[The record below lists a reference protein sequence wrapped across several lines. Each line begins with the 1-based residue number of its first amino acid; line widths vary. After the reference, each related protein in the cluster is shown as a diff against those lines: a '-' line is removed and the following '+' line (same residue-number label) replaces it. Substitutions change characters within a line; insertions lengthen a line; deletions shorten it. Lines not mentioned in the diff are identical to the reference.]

1 MSDNAIFAALFFPS
15 LAAVLI
21 FAMKYLAV
29 ILQAKARLAQDE
41 TYRDLAVQVATAQ
54 TETAANLSALNI
66 TLADV
71 QSRLVILERILKE
84 VE

>member
-29 ILQAKARLAQDE
+29 IMQAKARLAQDE
-41 TYRDLAVQVATAQ
+41 AYSELATRAVTAQ
-54 TETAANLSALNI
+54 TETVT
-66 TLADV
+66 TLADI
-71 QSRLVILERILKE
+71 QSRLGVLERILKE

>member
-29 ILQAKARLAQDE
+29 IMQAKSRLAQDE
-41 TYRDLAVQVATAQ
+41 AYRELATRAATAQ
-54 TETAANLSALNI
+54 TETAA
-66 TLADV
+66 TLADI
-71 QSRLVILERILKE
+71 QSRLVVLERILKE

>member
-29 ILQAKARLAQDE
+29 IMQAKARLAQDE
-41 TYRDLAVQVATAQ
+41 AYRDLAAQAVTTQ
-54 TETAANLSALNI
+54 TETANNLSALGI
-66 TLADV
+66 TIADV
-71 QSRLVILERILKE
+71 QSRLIVLERILKE

>member
-29 ILQAKARLAQDE
+29 IMQAKARLAQDE
-41 TYRDLAVQVATAQ
+41 AYRDLANRAVTAQ
-54 TETAANLSALNI
+54 TETAT

-71 QSRLVILERILKE
+71 QSRLVVLERILKE

>member
-29 ILQAKARLAQDE
+29 IMQAKARLAQDE
-41 TYRDLAVQVATAQ
+41 AYRDLAANAAAAQ
-54 TETAANLSALNI
+54 TETATNLSSLGA
-66 TLADV
+66 TMVDV
-71 QSRLVILERILKE
+71 QSRLIVLERILKE

>member
-1 MSDNAIFAALFFPS
+1 MSENTFFAAFFFPS

-21 FAMKYLAV
+21 FAMKYLSG
-29 ILQAKARLAQDE
+29 ILQAKVRLAQDE
-41 TYRDLAVQVATAQ
+41 AYRDLAAKAATAQ
-54 TETAANLSALNI
+54 TETASALSSMNA

-71 QSRLVILERILKE
+71 QSRLIVLEKILKQ

>member
-29 ILQAKARLAQDE
+29 IMQAKARLAQDE
-41 TYRDLAVQVATAQ
+41 AYRDLANQAVTAQ
-54 TETAANLSALNI
+54 TETAT

-71 QSRLVILERILKE
+71 QSRLVVLERILKE

>member
-1 MSDNAIFAALFFPS
+1 MSENIYFAAFFFPS

-21 FAMKYLAV
+21 FSMKYLSA
-29 ILQAKARLAQDE
+29 ILQAKVRLAQDE
-41 TYRDLAVQVATAQ
+41 AYRDLATNAAAAQ
-54 TETAANLSALNI
+54 TETALALSSVNT

-71 QSRLVILERILKE
+71 QSRLIVLEKILKQ

>member
-21 FAMKYLAV
+21 FAMKYLSV
-29 ILQAKARLAQDE
+29 IMQAKSRLAQDE
-41 TYRDLAVQVATAQ
+41 AYRELATRAVAAQ
-54 TETAANLSALNI
+54 TETAT

-71 QSRLVILERILKE
+71 QSRLVALERILKE